1 MPQRTLK
8 EVSWEE
14 RGGTASVSSRFS
26 HAHYTR
32 SWEMTHGTQSGPE
45 ASERGPQSSG
55 EGAQARMGRGVKMD
69 IDFGE
74 GGYDE
79 LSRMTPLSSRNN

>member
-1 MPQRTLK
+1 
-8 EVSWEE
+8 
-14 RGGTASVSSRFS
+14 
-26 HAHYTR
+26 
-32 SWEMTHGTQSGPE
+32 MTHRTQSGPE
-45 ASERGPQSSG
+45 ASERGPQSSAKG
-55 EGAQARMGRGVKMD
+55 TQARMGHGVKMD

>member
-1 MPQRTLK
+1 
-8 EVSWEE
+8 
-14 RGGTASVSSRFS
+14 
-26 HAHYTR
+26 
-32 SWEMTHGTQSGPE
+32 MTYGTQSGPE